1 MKQLAVSRL
10 LAIPLALLLMVALPI
25 CASAEDI
32 RTGEQP
38 ESRTEQTG
46 LPGNRVS
53 GPDANEKTESDGG
66 QGTTVTKQEEKP
78 FPVLPVL
85 VVVAVAA
92 GCVAAVAIRK
102 KPKPVPN
109 DGKPYVD
116 IQTEPVRREPPQP
129 KNADIP
135 TIPRPPKHYYLCI
148 EGGPMDGR
156 EYPLSDSPILI
167 GRDSACRIRYPKD
180 TPGVSGQHCK
190 VLLQNGSPMLV
201 DLKSR
206 CGTSIQG
213 TPITAAKP
221 TALQD
226 GDVIWLGGKENTI
239 VLRSK

>member
-10 LAIPLALLLMVALPI
+10 LAIPLALLLMIALPI
-25 CASAEDI
+25 RAFAVDV
-32 RTGEQP
+32 RTGELP
-38 ESRTEQTG
+38 ESQTEQTG
-46 LPGNRVS
+46 TGGNRVS
-53 GPDANEKTESDGG
+53 SPDANKITESDGG
-66 QGTTVTKQEEKP
+66 QGTTVITKEEKS
-78 FPVLPVL
+78 FPVLPIL
-85 VVVAVAA
+85 VVAVLAA
-92 GCVAAVAIRK
+92 GCAAAVIIRK
-102 KPKPVPN
+102 KPQPVPD

-116 IQTEPVRREPPQP
+116 IQTEPIRREPPQP
-129 KNADIP
+129 INADIP
-135 TIPRPPKHYYLCI
+135 TIPLPPKHYYLCI

-156 EYPLSDSPILI
+156 EYPISDSPILI